1 MSLLKLI
8 DEVKAAAE
16 ADNGKDQGKH
26 AELLDRIH
34 QLQQAAETPDET
46 VMRLRWQF
54 MTTAATRFA
63 LEYGILNAL
72 CESGGP
78 MTAADLAQKTG
89 ADALLIVRNMRLV
102 TYNGVCDE
110 VDHGTYASNDRTRFL
125 TLPAIAGG
133 FNHLYHFGFKTTQ
146 MIPELI
152 QEGKLVQ
159 FPRNVQERSPIQ
171 HSFGDTMFGV
181 LSKDPRRKKIF
192 DDYMEARR
200 YSKEPKWF
208 EIFPAGE
215 KFTGELK
222 AGSDEP
228 LLVDV
233 GGGKGHDLAAFRRLF
248 PDVQGRL
255 ICQDLPTT
263 FSGLVEKPEGV
274 ELMEHN
280 FFEPEPVKG
289 KPKCSGRSR
298 GSS

>member
-1 MSLLKLI
+1 MSLLELI

-16 ADNGKDQGKH
+16 ADNGQDQGKH
-26 AELLDRIH
+26 AELLDKIH
-34 QLQQAAETPDET
+34 QLQLAAESPDET

-72 CESGGP
+72 CESSGP
-78 MTAADLAQKTG
+78 ITAADLAQKTG

-102 TYNGVCDE
+102 THNGVCDE
-110 VDHGTYASNDRTRFL
+110 VEHGTYASNDRTRFL

-159 FPRNVQERSPIQ
+159 FPQNADERSPIQ
-171 HSFGDTMFGV
+171 HAFGDTMFGV
-181 LSKDPRRKKIF
+181 LSKDARRKKVF

-215 KFTGELK
+215 KFRGELK

-248 PDVQGRL
+248 TDVEGRL

-263 FSGLVEKPEGV
+263 FSGLVEKPKCV

-280 FFEPEPVKG
+280 FFEPQPVKG
-289 KPKCSGRSR
+289 KSKCSRRSR
-298 GSS
+298 G